1 MTILVILL
9 ILGLVMFPIWP
20 FSIKYGIWLV
30 SLVLLVVLVGI
41 IVLRLLV
48 YIVFAIFNYHIWIFP
63 DLFYSNGILDSFLP
77 VVQVTKGDGTW
88 FNVFVRLF
96 CLSSFCL
103 LSLHIYLN
111 PTFLECTYSSIQKPF
126 NRQR

>member
-1 MTILVILL
+1 MVILL

-77 VVQVTKGDGTW
+77 VVQATKGDGTW

>member
-1 MTILVILL
+1 MTILVIML

-20 FSIKYGIWLV
+20 FSVKYGIWLV

-63 DLFYSNGILDSFLP
+63 DLFYSNGILDSFIP
-77 VVQVTKGDGTW
+77 VLQVNKGDGTW

-96 CLSSFCL
+96 ALSTFCL

-111 PTFLECTYSSIQKPF
+111 PTFLEGTSLSMQKLF
-126 NRQR
+126 NRPK